1 MVKPSLFT
9 SFHYE
14 TGLEM
19 EQTDLYLPGSLIPKP
34 QYLGE
39 LRPEAATRNRKT
51 QGERSWPLRAR
62 NQRLF
67 QGDFKVISINF

>member
-1 MVKPSLFT
+1 MKLVSKWSKQT
-9 SFHYE
+9 S
-14 TGLEM
+14 TS
-19 EQTDLYLPGSLIPKP
+19 PGLIPKP